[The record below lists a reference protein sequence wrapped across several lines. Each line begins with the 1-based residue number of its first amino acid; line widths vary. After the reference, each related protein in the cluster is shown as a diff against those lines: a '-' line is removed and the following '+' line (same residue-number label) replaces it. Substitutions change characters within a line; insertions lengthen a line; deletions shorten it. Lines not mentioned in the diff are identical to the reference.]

1 MLHKFIELK
10 SSYFYNQ
17 ILLMAIYFDNAAT
30 TPLIPEVKEVMIDI
44 IQNEYGNP
52 SSIHMMGRVAKTIVE
67 RSRKTIANVVKSA
80 VGEIFFTSGATESNN
95 LILQKSV
102 ESLGIQRIISSPI
115 EHHCVLH
122 TLEFLQK
129 KGCDIIYLNVSSE
142 GNIDLDQLEQLLKGS
157 DAKTLVSI
165 MHGNNELGN
174 ITDIKTI
181 GKLCREHGAL
191 FHTDTAQTV
200 GKLDIDAHG
209 YHIDF
214 LTGSAHKF
222 YGPKGIGF
230 VFINGDH
237 KLEPMLL
244 GGSQERNMRSGTE
257 NVICIAGM
265 AKALETSYVNMEAWQ
280 QDVTELKSLLKTGII
295 DSVPGIQ
302 VLGTQDQSLN
312 HILSVSFPES
322 AKSDLMEV
330 NLDMAG
336 VFVSAGSACSSG
348 TLKASHVMEA
358 IQADPSRK
366 TVRFSFSHMNTIDEV
381 NQVLQVLS
389 K

>member
-1 MLHKFIELK
+1 
-10 SSYFYNQ
+10 
-17 ILLMAIYFDNAAT
+17 MAIYFDNAAT
-30 TPLIPEVKEVMIDI
+30 TPLLPEVKEVMIDI
-44 IQNEYGNP
+44 INHEYGNP

-67 RSRKTIANVVKSA
+67 RSRKTIANIIKSA

-95 LILQKSV
+95 LILQKSF
-102 ESLGIQRIISSPI
+102 ETLGIKRYISSPL

-122 TLEFLQK
+122 TLEYMAK
-129 KGCDIIYLNVSSE
+129 KGCEVHYLNVDSQ
-142 GNIDLDQLEQLLKGS
+142 GHIDLNELEQLLES
-157 DAKTLVSI
+157 SEQETLVSI

-174 ITDIKTI
+174 VVDI
-181 GKLCREHGAL
+181 GSVGALCKVHGAL
-191 FHTDTAQTV
+191 FHTDTAQTM
-200 GKLDIDAHG
+200 GKLEIDAHAM
-209 YHIDF
+209 HIDF

-265 AKALETSYVNMEAWQ
+265 AKALEVSYAQRSTWQ
-280 QDVTELKSLLKTGII
+280 SHIFELKTALRSGILEA
-295 DSVPGIQ
+295 VPGIQ
-302 VLGTQDQSLN
+302 VLGTEDSALH
-312 HILSVSFPES
+312 HILSVSFPQS

-336 VFVSAGSACSSG
+336 VYASAGSACSSG

-358 IQADPSRK
+358 IKADATRK
-366 TVRFSFSHMNTIDEV
+366 TVRFSLSHMNTIEEV
-381 NQVLQVLS
+381 NQVIQVLRR
-389 K
+389 